1 MINESELSL
10 LDSHNDNYGLSQ
22 FVFINSGSNAHVEL
36 PLDESLA
43 ITMCNNGGKSAN
55 LRALKLLLL
64 PEVNFKS
71 SRKKFDFE
79 AADGTVYADED
90 SFRYYF
96 PSDRSFI
103 IAEVFNPHRS
113 GSKHCQ
119 VLMRARSKQLGY
131 QRWFVP
137 VAFKELQSLFFDAG
151 SKENR
156 GLGEPTYITEEEAN
170 TQFKLLGGRL
180 ATEKG
185 DIKKLLFSTY
195 NPGNP
200 DSFYSL
206 FPMADTPT
214 DDHIEAFKTLIH
226 LAFNMKVGDNS
237 SVIKAVAAILSRKV
251 TDDAK
256 FKVDIG
262 KIPEEAHELFVEKSR
277 LDTMLN
283 LQPRWEDTVAIWRKA
298 TSAVDRSMDSYAI
311 IKSSFD
317 AHTEE
322 FSGVMDNINRE
333 YNEKDLKLQDIKR
346 DLKIITDRASQAK
359 GALKSKELDIE
370 SLEKSLEKADE
381 LRVAYSSLNCVTDQQ
396 IADVI
401 EGAEYEGI
409 AAYTKL
415 IKTLENKTS
424 IEREL
429 TEEIQKKKTIGRKI
443 SELKG
448 IVNDVGLNI
457 TSSLSVFSASV
468 ITTLMPGL
476 RTAALELDDES
487 KDKITGFTDLFHI
500 PDNTTE
506 LHFLNCNLANL
517 KYRTFDK
524 NEMMADA
531 NLSLT
536 HEIKRLDQCETRL
549 GDLNKEL
556 RDSDAGNTG
565 RIEKLKEL
573 RAEAVAEKAV
583 ILDANTNKNTLEKYK
598 ETYAEYKENA
608 EKIDFRKIELGMMKE
623 EASGLLHEVRERRIT
638 VQNTYKTQKNNEK
651 SLKDT
656 QNNLHKIVGEDPDSW
671 SMGVAGEILTHA
683 VMTDEIEKVNFEIR
697 SILDCVDSL
706 RDDLEKM
713 GRERCIDLI
722 QFLPDGVARATL
734 GSMHSA
740 LTALSGEFNA
750 LDTHLE
756 NHTHRVVAHNHETS
770 SQVTVI
776 RDIIRQVD
784 YFETELNSDL
794 AGIKISD
801 LSGIKI
807 ELVKRKLFTELASDL
822 EYQIKG
828 GEQEV
833 LQSTAFYGRI
843 QEFCDKVIT
852 GGSGQISMEEIV
864 ESIRWN
870 LKKNGVED
878 KTAQSNGTQG
888 LLNATLMMLLLKNM
902 MQDHVSVRLPIIF
915 DEVNK
920 LDSQNLR
927 TLRVAAESRGFILLV
942 ATPETTG
949 QIISE
954 FPVIN
959 LGLWELEKVPT
970 NIKQCCVIYNGEA
983 ERMTKIEV
991 DDGQ

>member
-1 MINESELSL
+1 MINESEESL
-10 LDSHNDNYGLSQ
+10 LDSHSDNYGLSQ
-22 FVFINSGSNAHVEL
+22 FVFVNSGSNAHVEL

-79 AADGTVYADED
+79 AANGTVYSDED

-131 QRWFVP
+131 QRWFIP
-137 VAFKELQSLFFDAG
+137 VSFKELQSLFFNGG

-170 TQFKLLGGRL
+170 TEFKLLGGRL
-180 ATEKG
+180 ATEKS

-262 KIPEEAHELFVEKSR
+262 KIPEEAHELFVEKIR

-283 LQPRWEDTVAIWRKA
+283 LQPRWENTSTIWRKA
-298 TSAVDRSMDSYAI
+298 TAAVDRLRGSYAVI
-311 IKSSFD
+311 RASFD

-322 FSGVMDNINRE
+322 FSGVMDDINSE
-333 YNEKDLKLQDIKR
+333 YHQRNLALQEIER

-359 GALKSKELDIE
+359 GALKGKELDIKTLEE
-370 SLEKSLEKADE
+370 SLAEADR
-381 LRVAYSSLNCVTDQQ
+381 LRGAYSSLNCVTDQQ
-396 IADVI
+396 IADEI
-401 EGAEYEGI
+401 EEAEYEGI

-424 IEREL
+424 IERDL
-429 TEEIQKKKTIGRKI
+429 TEEIQKKKMIERKI
-443 SELKG
+443 LELRG
-448 IVNDVGLNI
+448 IINNVGSNI

-468 ITTLMPGL
+468 ITTLMPAL
-476 RTAALELDDES
+476 KTTALELDDES
-487 KDKITGFTDLFHI
+487 RDKITRFTDLFHN

-506 LHFLNCNLANL
+506 LHFLDCNHINL
-517 KYRTFDK
+517 QYRPFDK
-524 NEMMADA
+524 TEVLADA
-531 NLSLT
+531 KSSLA
-536 HEIKRLDQCETRL
+536 HEIKRLDQCDDRL
-549 GDLNKEL
+549 RDLNKEL
-556 RDSDAGNTG
+556 QDSCAGNTV
-565 RIEKLKEL
+565 RIEKIKEL
-573 RAEAVAEKAV
+573 RAEAIAEKTV
-583 ILDANTNKNTLEKYK
+583 ILSANTNQSTLEKYK
-598 ETYAEYKENA
+598 ETYSSYKEEA
-608 EKIDFRKIELGMMKE
+608 EKIDFRKVELGLMVE
-623 EASGLLHEVRERRIT
+623 EASGLLHEVRDRRLAT
-638 VQNTYKTQKNNEK
+638 QNIYKTQKNNEK

-656 QNNLHKIVGEDPDSW
+656 RNNLHKIVGEDPDTW
-671 SMGVAGEILTHA
+671 SIDVADEILNHA
-683 VMTDEIEKVNFEIR
+683 VMTAEIEKVNVEIC
-697 SILDCVDSL
+697 SILEFIDSL

-713 GRERCIDLI
+713 GREKCIDLL
-722 QFLPDGVARATL
+722 QFLPNGVARATL
-734 GSMHSA
+734 GSMHAA
-740 LTALSGEFNA
+740 LTALNGEFNA

-864 ESIRWN
+864 ESIKWN
-870 LKKNGVED
+870 IKKNGVED

-949 QIISE
+949 QIIAE

-959 LGLWELEKVPT
+959 LGLWELEKVPA

-983 ERMTKIEV
+983 ERMTRIEV
-991 DDGQ
+991 DNAQ